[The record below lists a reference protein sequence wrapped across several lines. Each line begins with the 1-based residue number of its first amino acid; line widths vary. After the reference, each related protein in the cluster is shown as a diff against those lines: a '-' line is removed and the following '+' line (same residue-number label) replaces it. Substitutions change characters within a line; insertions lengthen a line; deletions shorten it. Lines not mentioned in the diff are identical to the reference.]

1 MIPAQLKCIF
11 FSVFLCFSCASAEI
25 IPDWSNISQ
34 SPFNVY
40 DSQDVANPV
49 LTAADVW
56 DVEADFVADPFLYYD
71 GGIWYLFMEVLDS
84 SRGKIG
90 VAKSLDGINW
100 TYDRIVLE
108 QPFHLSYP
116 YVFSVDGIYYMVP
129 ETFMA
134 ESINIYQAEAFP
146 YEWKHVATIANGRD
160 FVDPS
165 IFYHNGLWW
174 MFASDTAS
182 VNCYLYYS
190 ADLLSGWEEHPLSP
204 IVVDD
209 SSKAR
214 PGGRAFI
221 YDNDRI
227 IRISQTG
234 RRVRAFEV
242 DTLTETDYAEHE
254 IPESPILTGTGV
266 GWNSAG
272 MHHFDPWWTGDQ
284 WIAAVDGNSGD
295 RNWSIGIYTTS
306 GAPPSPPDVISQ
318 ANWQLLYTDSEE
330 LIGENGAAENAFDD
344 NPGTIWHT
352 EWLNSDPLPPHE
364 LQIDLGA
371 NYDIDGFQYLP
382 RQDGAV
388 NGGIGQYEFY
398 VSDNPSQWGSP
409 VVSGS
414 FPNTSSEQEIIFSR
428 RSGRFIRLRALTEVN
443 GNPWTSVAEIN
454 VIGASSTGF

>member
-1 MIPAQLKCIF
+1 
-11 FSVFLCFSCASAEI
+11 
-25 IPDWSNISQ
+25 
-34 SPFNVY
+34 
-40 DSQDVANPV
+40 
-49 LTAADVW
+49 
-56 DVEADFVADPFLYYD
+56 
-71 GGIWYLFMEVLDS
+71 MEVLDS

-116 YVFSVDGIYYMVP
+116 YVFSVDGNYYMVP
-129 ETFMA
+129 ETFLA

-165 IFYHNGLWW
+165 IFYNNGLWW

-204 IVVDD
+204 IVVDNN
-209 SSKAR
+209 KAR

-254 IPESPILTGTGV
+254 IPESPILPGTGV
-266 GWNSAG
+266 GWNSVG
-272 MHHFDPWWTGDQ
+272 MHHFDPWWTGDR
-284 WIAAVDGNSGD
+284 WIAAVDGDSGD

-306 GAPPSPPDVISQ
+306 GAPQPGVIWK

-330 LIGENGAAENAFDD
+330 LIGEDGAAENAFDN
-344 NPGTIWHT
+344 NPAT
-352 EWLNSDPLPPHE
+352 L
-364 LQIDLGA
+364 ID
-371 NYDIDGFQYLP
+371 IQ
-382 RQDGAV
+382 
-388 NGGIGQYEFY
+388 
-398 VSDNPSQWGSP
+398 
-409 VVSGS
+409 
-414 FPNTSSEQEIIFSR
+414 
-428 RSGRFIRLRALTEVN
+428 
-443 GNPWTSVAEIN
+443 
-454 VIGASSTGF
+454 